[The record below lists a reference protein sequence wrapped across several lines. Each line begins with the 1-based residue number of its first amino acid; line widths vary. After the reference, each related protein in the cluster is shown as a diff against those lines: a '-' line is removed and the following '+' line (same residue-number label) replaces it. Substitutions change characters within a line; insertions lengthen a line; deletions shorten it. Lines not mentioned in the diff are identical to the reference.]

1 MKNLIACAG
10 ALAFGGGALGQVS
23 YVSGVQTNSGH
34 ISLTLGGPPPLQ
46 DSYSESAPVATG
58 SWSPAPHDIS
68 ETGGSNQVH
77 LATSWMST
85 LEAGH
90 LGFHAVTTDASMV
103 IVSAGPSAHFD
114 YDKIFDVTVHLDSAQ
129 LVQLS
134 AAVLRNNVGGFASGT
149 PCSMQFG
156 PVGGSPIFSLS
167 YAGQAPN
174 FDGEFPQ
181 TTVQLDA
188 GDYRL
193 LAQDHNVWDGG
204 LHGSNIVTD
213 DLRFDLLVVPSPGVV
228 VVAGVIGVLTTRRR
242 R

>member
-1 MKNLIACAG
+1 MKTLIACIS
-10 ALAFGGGALGQVS
+10 ALAWGGVALGQVS

-34 ISLTLGGPPPLQ
+34 ISLSLGGPPLE

-58 SWSPAPHDIS
+58 SWSPAPHDTS

-77 LATSWMST
+77 LATSWTST

-90 LGFHAVTTDASMV
+90 LGFHAVTSDASMV

-114 YDKIFDVTVHLDSAQ
+114 YDKVFDITLHLASAQ
-129 LVQLS
+129 MVQLS

-149 PCSMQFG
+149 PCSMEFG
-156 PVGGSPIFSLS
+156 PVGGTPIFSLS

-181 TTVQLDA
+181 TTVQLGA

-204 LHGSNIVTD
+204 LHGSNIVSD
-213 DLRFDLLVVPSPGVV
+213 DLRFDFVVPSPGAVGA
-228 VVAGVIGVLTTRRR
+228 AGIVGFTMTRRR